1 LGFFVIAIRIIC
13 VIGSIGVVRPYKPVV
28 FIQAAL
34 RDTVRTSTLEPDM
47 TASAEKFTRQTLLDV
62 QPLTPNLFSLRV
74 TRDSGFRF
82 RAGQFARLGVTKAD
96 GSVVWRAYSM
106 VSAPHDEYLDFFSIV
121 VPGGEFTSELSRL
134 GEGDSLLIDRQAFG
148 FLTLDRFIG
157 GRDLWLLAT
166 GTGIAPFMSILQD
179 FEAWER
185 FDSIKLVYS
194 VREAKE
200 LAYVDDIAGLEQRD
214 YLAEF
219 AGKLQFIP
227 VVTRE
232 QHPGALNARITTLIE
247 NGELEKA
254 AGLELSPEHSR
265 IMLCGNPEMIDE
277 TRKVLKARDLQ
288 LSLSKRPGQVA
299 VENYW

>member
-1 LGFFVIAIRIIC
+1 
-13 VIGSIGVVRPYKPVV
+13 
-28 FIQAAL
+28 
-34 RDTVRTSTLEPDM
+34 M
-47 TASAEKFTRQTLLDV
+47 TASADKFTAQTLLDV

-74 TRDSGFRF
+74 TRDPGFRF

-106 VSAPHDEYLDFFSIV
+106 VSAPHDEFLDFFSIV
-121 VPGGEFTSELSRL
+121 VPDGEFTSELSRL
-134 GEGDSLLIDRQAFG
+134 KVGDSLLIERQAYG
-148 FLTLDRFIG
+148 YLTLDRFVG

-166 GTGIAPFMSILQD
+166 GTGVAPFVSLLQD

-200 LAYVDDIAGLEQRD
+200 LAYVDLIGGLEQRD

-227 VVTRE
+227 VVTR
-232 QHPGALNARITTLIE
+232 QAHPGALNARITTLIE
-247 NGELEKA
+247 TGELERA
-254 AGLELSPEHSR
+254 AGLAFSTEHSR
-265 IMLCGNPEMIDE
+265 IMLCGNPEMIDD
-277 TRKVLKARDLQ
+277 TRKALKARDLQ
-288 LSLSKRPGQVA
+288 LSLSRRPGQVA
-299 VENYW
+299 VETYW

>member
-1 LGFFVIAIRIIC
+1 
-13 VIGSIGVVRPYKPVV
+13 
-28 FIQAAL
+28 
-34 RDTVRTSTLEPDM
+34 M
-47 TASAEKFTRQTLLDV
+47 TASAEKYTRQTLLDV
-62 QPLTPNLFSLRV
+62 QPLTPNLFSLRT
-74 TRDSGFRF
+74 TRDAGFRF

-106 VSAPHDEYLDFFSIV
+106 VSSPFDEHLDFYSIV

-134 GEGDSLLIDRQAFG
+134 REGDSLLIDRQAFG
-148 FLTLDRFIG
+148 YLTLDRFVD

-166 GTGIAPFMSILQD
+166 GTGIAPFLSILQD

-200 LAYVDDIAGLEQRD
+200 LAYQELIAGLELRD
-214 YLAEF
+214 YLADY

-232 QHPGALNARITTLIE
+232 QHPGALNGRITTLIE
-247 NGELEKA
+247 NGELERA
-254 AGLELSPEHSR
+254 AGLALTPEHSR
-265 IMLCGNPEMIDE
+265 VMLCGNPQMIDD
-277 TRKVLKARDLQ
+277 TRQVLKQRDLQ
-288 LSLSKRPGQVA
+288 LSLSRRPGQVA
-299 VENYW
+299 IENYW